1 MRKYKL
7 GLISLILMLSSV
19 QAFAQDALPTDAP
32 TLSFTK
38 VLIVLIILVGVVF
51 IARALSPN
59 PKKSAS
65 GVKTTPEI
73 KTAPQ
78 VKTTPAAAPR
88 VEAVKTVTEKTGLK
102 GEELAAIGMALQLH
116 FNNMHDVESEV
127 ITIDIPSAY
136 YSPWAQKH
144 LTMKRVVRK

>member
-7 GLISLILMLSSV
+7 GLISLILMLSSA
-19 QAFAQDALPTDAP
+19 QAFAQETQNTETP
-32 TLSFTK
+32 TLSLSL
-38 VLIVLIILVGVVF
+38 VLIVIAVLVGLVF
-51 IARALSPN
+51 FARAFVPN
-59 PKKSAS
+59 PKKAAPD
-65 GVKTTPEI
+65 VKATPEI

-88 VEAVKTVTEKTGLK
+88 VEAVKNVTEKTGLK

-116 FNNMHDVESEV
+116 LNNMHDVESEV